1 MIISGLLDDEIR
13 VVVVIIRSRRR
24 WEDLIEMFNTFVDV
38 VLYGGEGSHDGG
50 ASEPVRYQTEMSQ
63 VTLDPPVEDVRG
75 TSVAQRRTVLV
86 QQVQQLLRCVPR
98 VFNIQYFNNAIKILI
113 NTILINAIEIN

>member
-13 VVVVIIRSRRR
+13 VVVVIISRCCCR

-50 ASEPVRYQTEMSQ
+50 ASEPVRYQTKVSQ

-75 TSVAQRRTVLV
+75 TRVAQRRTVLV
-86 QQVQQLLRCVPR
+86 QQVQQLLRRVPAT
-98 VFNIQYFNNAIKILI
+98 VLLTFSIL
-113 NTILINAIEIN
+113 TMQLRF